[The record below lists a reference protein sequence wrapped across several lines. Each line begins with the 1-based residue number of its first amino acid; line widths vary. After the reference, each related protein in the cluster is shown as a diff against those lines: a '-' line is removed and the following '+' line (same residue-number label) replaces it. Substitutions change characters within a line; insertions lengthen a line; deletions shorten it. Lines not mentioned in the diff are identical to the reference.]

1 MYYYSDRE
9 SGIPPRLYRHPEE
22 IKRDIK
28 EICDRISEA
37 NHMLNVRNIISEII
51 IDESEEDMPRK
62 IAAVSELLESAED
75 MLREMQEFEQ
85 ALDELQR
92 ELCESVR
99 LLKFKG
105 A

>member
-1 MYYYSDRE
+1 MYCYSDME
-9 SGIPPRLYRHPEE
+9 NGIPPRLYRHPEE

-28 EICDRISEA
+28 DICEKISAA

-51 IDESEEDMPRK
+51 IDESEQDLPRK
-62 IAAVSELLESAED
+62 IQAVSELLQSAEE
-75 MLREMQEFEQ
+75 MLNQMQSFEE
-85 ALDELQR
+85 ALSELQE

-99 LLKFKG
+99 LL